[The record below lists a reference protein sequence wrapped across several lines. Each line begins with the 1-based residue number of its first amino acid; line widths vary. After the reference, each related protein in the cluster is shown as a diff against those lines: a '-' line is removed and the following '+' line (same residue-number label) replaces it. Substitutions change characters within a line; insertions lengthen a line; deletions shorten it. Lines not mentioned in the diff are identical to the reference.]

1 MTHFPTPRLPRSVW
15 LNVPPTEPWR
25 KWTCAL
31 ALAAALAFAAS
42 PGAAAW
48 SGTATAIQEPA
59 GHPQPAAEH
68 GGAAQGE
75 HATQAEGG
83 HEEGSIW
90 GFVGKIVN
98 FVLLVAT
105 LVYFLRAP
113 LATYLANRRTQ
124 VRADLDAAEAM
135 KRSAADQI
143 AEMDAKLKAL
153 PRELEELRTR
163 GQAEIAS
170 EEQRI
175 RELAEAE
182 RVRLVEQASRE
193 IDQQVRMAQ
202 RALVE
207 HAADLAVGVAEQ
219 KIRREITTDD
229 QTRLVNAYL
238 EQVKSHE

>member
-1 MTHFPTPRLPRSVW
+1 MTHFLQVRPTD
-15 LNVPPTEPWR
+15 PWR
-25 KWTCAL
+25 TWTCAL

-42 PGAAAW
+42 PVAAEW

-68 GGAAQGE
+68 GAAAQGQ
-75 HATQAEGG
+75 HAEAEGG

-153 PRELEELRTR
+153 PRELDELRAR

-207 HAADLAVGVAEQ
+207 HAADLAVSVAEQ
-219 KIRREITTDD
+219 KIRHEITTDD

-238 EQVKSHE
+238 AQVKSHE